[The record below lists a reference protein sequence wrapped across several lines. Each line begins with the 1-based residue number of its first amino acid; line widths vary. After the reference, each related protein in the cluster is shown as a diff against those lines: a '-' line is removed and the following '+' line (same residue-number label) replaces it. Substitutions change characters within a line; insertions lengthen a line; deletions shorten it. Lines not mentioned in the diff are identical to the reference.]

1 MFKNWYVSQKFNNA
15 TNLSHVL
22 MDGGK
27 LSVPFDRLNE
37 FYDKYIESVKS
48 GEKIYVVEQK
58 SETYNFFVDIDYKD
72 VDPLGIDEIH
82 AISKTIC
89 ETVKVHG
96 GKECIVS
103 LSPPKKSGDLMKT
116 GVHLNWPGFVVDQG
130 SAVALREHILVSLS
144 KFKGDM
150 DWNEIIDSSVYGD
163 TRRKT
168 KGSGF
173 RMPWSYKRAK
183 HEACGGQ
190 GCKDCENGRVDQLA
204 YLPVF
209 IYKVGSL
216 VRISQEPSVEILKMS
231 AVRTDAPSTVS
242 VESPSVSIRV
252 KEDSFPEDQ
261 TNNEIYDEELK
272 NRIETFIRKNMEGQG
287 GAYITKLFKN
297 KETYFTATTSRYCEN
312 VKRNHNSNHVWF
324 ILSGK
329 FILQKCFSRHETIL
343 GRRDGFCK
351 DFCGRRHQL
360 TSDIVEKLYPKK
372 EDISK
377 CSEIKKFDEKP
388 PIKRMEVKPDL
399 ENYIN
404 TNMKTEGD
412 TRIANITRNDKNNT
426 FLVMTT
432 STYCETISGEHE
444 NKTMSYDIRK
454 NKIKQKCPVCKK
466 SKAREHILP
475 SKITNKLFPKDT

>member
-1 MFKNWYVSQKFNNA
+1 MFKNWYTSQKFNNA

-48 GEKIYVVEQK
+48 GERIYVVEQK

-72 VDPLGIDEIH
+72 VDPLGIDDIH
-82 AISKTIC
+82 DISKNIC
-89 ETVKVHG
+89 ETVKFHG
-96 GKECIVS
+96 GKECLVS
-103 LSPPKKSGDLMKT
+103 VSPPKVSGDLMKT
-116 GVHLNWPGFVVDQG
+116 GVHLNWPNFVVDQI

-150 DWNEIIDSSVYGD
+150 DWNDIIDSSVYGD

-183 HEACGGQ
+183 HETCGGR
-190 GCKDCENGRVDQLA
+190 GCKDCEHGRVDQLA

-231 AVRTDAPSTVS
+231 AVRTDAPTTVS

-252 KEDSFPEDQ
+252 KEDSFLEDQ

-297 KETYFTATTSRYCEN
+297 KETYFAATTSRYCEN
-312 VKRNHNSNHVWF
+312 VKRNHSSNHVWF

-343 GRRDGFCK
+343 GRRDGFCEY
-351 DFCGRRHQL
+351 FCGRRHQL
-360 TSDIVEKLYPKK
+360 TSDIIDKLYPKK
-372 EDISK
+372 EVISK
-377 CSEIKKFDEKP
+377 CPEIKKVVEKP
-388 PIKRMEVKPDL
+388 EIKQMDVKPDL
-399 ENYIN
+399 ENFIN
-404 TNMKTEGD
+404 KNMKCNDD
-412 TRIANITRNDKNNT
+412 TRVVNVTRDKNN
-426 FLVMTT
+426 FLVLTT
-432 STYCETISGEHE
+432 SNYCETISGVHE
-444 NKTMSYDIRK
+444 NKTMSYVITK
-454 NKIKQKCPVCKK
+454 NKIKQKCPICKK
-466 SKAREHILP
+466 NSGRTHILLP
-475 SKITNKLFPKDT
+475 KITSKLHPKDT